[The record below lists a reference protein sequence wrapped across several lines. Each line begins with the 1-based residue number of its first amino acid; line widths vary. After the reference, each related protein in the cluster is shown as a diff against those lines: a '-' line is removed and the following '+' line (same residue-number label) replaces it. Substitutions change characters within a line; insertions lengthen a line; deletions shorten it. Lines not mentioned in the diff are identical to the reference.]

1 MNSESKFKNTK
12 RTRNPIYY
20 PSTSELKSLIVVKK
34 PRNNKEE
41 GEEEKVDKINQ
52 NDQIL
57 NLKYRVNQEL
67 LANFGKRKPH
77 QVENFIH
84 DVNHK
89 GVDFIGI
96 GNVCYATTRR
106 TNTLSIACLGV
117 SSSGRWMENEDSSR
131 KFSKSIVNSKLVR
144 NSGTLTIGVRDRD
157 CLERVL
163 FEKGVRINTAKMP
176 RVSCK
181 HI

>member
-52 NDQIL
+52 NDQIV

-67 LANFGKRKPH
+67 LANFSKRKPH
-77 QVENFIH
+77 QVFH

-96 GNVCYATTRR
+96 GNVYYATTRR

-131 KFSKSIVNSKLVR
+131 KFSKSIVNSKLIR

-157 CLERVL
+157 CFDRVL
-163 FEKGVRINTAKMP
+163 KGIRINTAKMP
-176 RVSCK
+176 RVSLK
-181 HI
+181 LI